1 MTQYETLLVERDARG
16 IVRLTLNRPEK
27 RNALSAEM
35 IADLTDFARTTG
47 ASRTTR
53 AVILS
58 GAGEVFCAGGDLRW
72 MQAQIQADRAGRMRE
87 ARKLADMLNA
97 LNTMPAPLI
106 GCAHGGAFGGGIGLL
121 CVCDLALAAADTRFG
136 LTETGLG
143 LIPATI
149 GPYVVA
155 RMGEGRARRVF
166 MSSRIFGAAEAVDL
180 GLIARAC
187 PAADL
192 AAAAGAEALPYL
204 SVAPGAVGAAK
215 ALARRLGPRIDDAVL
230 DATIEALADIWEC
243 DEAREGI
250 DAFLNKRPPAWKQL
264 RGEGAGS

>member
-1 MTQYETLLVERDARG
+1 MARYDTLLVEPDERG
-16 IVRLTLNRPEK
+16 LVRLTLNRPEK

-35 IADLTDFARTTG
+35 IAELTDFARTTG

-58 GAGEVFCAGGDLRW
+58 GAGDVFCAGGDLRW
-72 MQAQIQADRAGRMRE
+72 MQAQIAADRAGRMRE

-106 GCAHGGAFGGGIGLL
+106 GRAHGGAYGGGIGLL
-121 CVCDLALAAADTRFG
+121 CVCDVALAATDTRLG

-155 RMGEGRARRVF
+155 RIGEGRARRIF
-166 MSSRIFGAAEAVDL
+166 MSSRIFGAAEAAEL
-180 GLIARAC
+180 GIIARAC
-187 PAADL
+187 PATDL
-192 AAAAGAEALPYL
+192 ARIAEAEALHYL
-204 SVAPGAVGAAK
+204 SAAPGAVGAAK
-215 ALARRLGPRIDDAVL
+215 ALARSLGPRIDDAVL
-230 DATIEALADIWEC
+230 DATIRALADAWES
-243 DEAREGI
+243 DEACEGI
-250 DAFLNKRPPAWKQL
+250 DAFLNRRRPSWKPAD
-264 RGEGAGS
+264 GA